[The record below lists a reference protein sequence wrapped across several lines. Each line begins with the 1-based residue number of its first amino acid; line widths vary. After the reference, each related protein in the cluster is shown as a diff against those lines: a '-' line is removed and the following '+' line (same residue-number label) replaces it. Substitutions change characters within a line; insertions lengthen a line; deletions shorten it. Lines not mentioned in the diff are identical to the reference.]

1 MCTRHVVNRIR
12 IDYCVTLNSFHM
24 THATYQ
30 PWCKAIGVIYWRDRF
45 LNYFFFFFLRI
56 LNLMYSTTRS
66 LPSPIW
72 SSCMYIDLAY
82 YEFVHVYCPHLSG
95 VCMHIALAYL
105 EFIYCPRLY
114 QPKWWR
120 IVYILSMFFDD
131 RFSRSMHDFR
141 PLTPDL
147 SIYIF
152 AFKIYMILKISLL

>member
-45 LNYFFFFFLRI
+45 LKFFFFFE
-56 LNLMYSTTRS
+56 NLKPDVLDY
-66 LPSPIW
+66 PEFA
-72 SSCMYIDLAY
+72 LAY
-82 YEFVHVYCPHLSG
+82 LEFVHVYCPRLSG

-152 AFKIYMILKISLL
+152 AFKIYMVLKISLL

>member
-45 LNYFFFFFLRI
+45 LKFFFFFFE
-56 LNLMYSTTRS
+56 NLKPDVLDY
-66 LPSPIW
+66 PEFA
-72 SSCMYIDLAY
+72 LAY
-82 YEFVHVYCPHLSG
+82 LEFVHVYWPRLLWVRACILSSPIWSLHAYCPR
-95 VCMHIALAYL
+95 L

-152 AFKIYMILKISLL
+152 AFKIYMVLKISLL